1 MNQIEKGWQAEWS
14 NAKMGKGHR
23 TAVPAWGLPGGV
35 PSERSC
41 PLWYSL
47 LMDRRAAGVWLFGIA
62 QVKCLQ

>member
-1 MNQIEKGWQAEWS
+1 
-14 NAKMGKGHR
+14 MGKGHR